1 MPQVAQRPDSDGCKR
16 VHNHPGMATRKLRLP
31 GPATLRDVARLAE
44 VHPGTV
50 SRALNPQ
57 TRGLVN
63 ERTARRVLAAAEE
76 LGYRPNPI
84 ARGLRTNR
92 SHTIGVLVPDLMN
105 PLFAAVVRGIE
116 DGLSEAG
123 YTPLIANT
131 DNDPERE
138 RVAYEAMSARQVD
151 GFIAATAVRDHWLLE
166 DQASR
171 GAKVVLVN
179 RRVDS
184 DAIPAVIGDDNEGVR
199 LAVEHLA
206 GLGHR
211 RIAHLGGSQA
221 LYTGWSRH
229 QGFLD
234 AMRSLRL
241 DLDHDLIV
249 FSDTFTEPEGA
260 RCCGELLDRRRDF
273 TAIVAGNDLLALGCY
288 DALEEHG
295 LRCPEDV
302 SVVGYNDMPFADR
315 FRPPLSTV
323 RVPHYELGG
332 TAAELILEQL
342 QETEAPPRQLL
353 LAPELV
359 IRGST
364 APAGAAREAAPAAP
378 RRGRPGMANRDAKA
392 DRNTASLDTSQ

>member
-1 MPQVAQRPDSDGCKR
+1 
-16 VHNHPGMATRKLRLP
+16 MATRKASLA
-31 GPATLRDVARLAE
+31 GPATLRDVAKVAG

-63 ERTARRVLAAAEE
+63 DHTARRVQAAAEE

-84 ARGLRTNR
+84 ARGLRTSR
-92 SHTIGVLVPDLMN
+92 SNTIGVLVPDLLN

-116 DGLSEAG
+116 DRLRGAA

-131 DNDPERE
+131 DNDAERE
-138 RVAYEAMSARQVD
+138 RLAYEAMSARQVD
-151 GFIAATAVRDHWLLE
+151 GFIAATARRDHWLLA
-166 DQASR
+166 DRASLHPPL
-171 GAKVVLVN
+171 VLVN

-184 DAIPAVIGDDNEGVR
+184 DAIPAVTGDDHRGVG
-199 LAVEHLA
+199 LAVAHLT

-211 RIAHLGGSQA
+211 RIATVAGSQA

-229 QGFLD
+229 QGFLETMGSAGLEVD
-234 AMRSLRL
+234 PG
-241 DLDHDLIV
+241 LIA
-249 FSDTFTEPEGA
+249 FSNAFTVKEGA
-260 RCCGELLDRRRDF
+260 RCCAQLLERRREF

-288 DALEEHG
+288 DALEGRG

-315 FRPPLSTV
+315 FHPSLSTV
-323 RVPHYELGG
+323 RVPHYELGA
-332 TAAELILEQL
+332 TAAQLMLEQL
-342 QETEAPPRQLL
+342 QERRTAPRQLL
-353 LAPELV
+353 LSPELV

-364 APAGAAREAAPAAP
+364 GRAPG
-378 RRGRPGMANRDAKA
+378 
-392 DRNTASLDTSQ
+392 

>member
-1 MPQVAQRPDSDGCKR
+1 
-16 VHNHPGMATRKLRLP
+16 MAAEKVSLA
-31 GPATLRDVARLAE
+31 GPATLRDVARLAG

-57 TRGLVN
+57 TRALVN
-63 ERTARRVLAAAEE
+63 ERTARRVLDAAQE

-116 DGLSEAG
+116 DGLREGG

-131 DNDPERE
+131 DNDAERE

-151 GFIAATAVRDHWLLE
+151 GFIAATARRDHWLLA
-166 DQASR
+166 DQVR
-171 GAKVVLVN
+171 TGAKVVLVN

-184 DAIPAVIGDDNEGVR
+184 DAIPAVTGDDHEGIR

-206 GLGHR
+206 QLGHE
-211 RIAHLGGSQA
+211 RIAHVAGSQS

-234 AMRSLRL
+234 AMRAAGLEL
-241 DLDHDLIV
+241 DPDLIV
-249 FSDTFTEPEGA
+249 FSEAFTEREGA
-260 RCCGELLDRRRDF
+260 RCCCELLGRRRDF

-288 DALEEHG
+288 DALEQRG
-295 LRCPEDV
+295 LRCPEDI
-302 SVVGYNDMPFADR
+302 SVVGYNDMPFVDR
-315 FRPPLSTV
+315 FRPALSTV
-323 RVPHYELGG
+323 RVPHYELGA
-332 TAAELILEQL
+332 TAAALMLEQL
-342 QETEAPPRQLL
+342 RGTDTPPRQLL
-353 LAPELV
+353 LPPELV
-359 IRGST
+359 VRGST
-364 APAGAAREAAPAAP
+364 APAVAQSR
-378 RRGRPGMANRDAKA
+378 
-392 DRNTASLDTSQ
+392 SQHALP

>member
-1 MPQVAQRPDSDGCKR
+1 MPAFRRGLSADCKR
-16 VHNHPGMATRKLRLP
+16 VHNQRVAMRKLSLA
-31 GPATLRDVARLAE
+31 GPATLRDVARLAG

-63 ERTARRVLAAAEE
+63 ERTARRVLDAAQE

-116 DGLSEAG
+116 DGLREAG

-131 DNDPERE
+131 DNDSERE

-151 GFIAATAVRDHWLLE
+151 GFIAATARRDHWLLA
-166 DQASR
+166 DQVQS
-171 GAKVVLVN
+171 GAKLVLVN

-184 DAIPAVIGDDNEGVR
+184 DAIPAVTGDDHEGIR
-199 LAVEHLA
+199 LAVEHLTS
-206 GLGHR
+206 LGHE
-211 RIAHLGGSQA
+211 RIAHLAGSQA

-234 AMRSLRL
+234 AMRAGGLEL
-241 DLDHDLIV
+241 DPDLIV
-249 FSDTFTEPEGA
+249 FSAAFTEREGG
-260 RCCGELLDRRRDF
+260 RCCCELLDRRRDF

-288 DALEEHG
+288 DALEQHG
-295 LRCPEDV
+295 LCCPEDV
-302 SVVGYNDMPFADR
+302 SVVGYNDMPFVDR
-315 FRPPLSTV
+315 FRPPLTTV
-323 RVPHYELGG
+323 RVPHYELGA
-332 TAAELILEQL
+332 TAAALMLEQL
-342 QETEAPPRQLL
+342 RGTDVPPRQLL

-359 IRGST
+359 VRGST
-364 APAGAAREAAPAAP
+364 AAAVAQ
-378 RRGRPGMANRDAKA
+378 A
-392 DRNTASLDTSQ
+392 DRNTPSLDTSH

>member
-1 MPQVAQRPDSDGCKR
+1 
-16 VHNHPGMATRKLRLP
+16 MATRKLSVA
-31 GPATLRDVARLAE
+31 GPATLRDVARLAG

-116 DGLSEAG
+116 DGLREAS

-131 DNDPERE
+131 DNDADRE
-138 RVAYEAMSARQVD
+138 RIAYEAMSARQVD
-151 GFIAATAVRDHWLLE
+151 GFIAATARRDHWPLA
-166 DQASR
+166 DQVRS
-171 GAKVVLVN
+171 GAPVVLVN

-184 DAIPAVIGDDNEGVR
+184 DAIPAVTGDDHEGVR

-206 GLGHR
+206 GLGHV
-211 RIAHLGGSQA
+211 RIAHLAGSQA

-229 QGFLD
+229 QGFID
-234 AMRSLRL
+234 AMRAVGLEL
-241 DLDHDLIV
+241 DPDLIV
-249 FSDTFTEPEGA
+249 FSEAFTEPEGA
-260 RCCGELLDRRRDF
+260 RCCCELLSRRRDF

-288 DALEEHG
+288 DALGQHG
-295 LRCPEDV
+295 LSCPED
-302 SVVGYNDMPFADR
+302 
-315 FRPPLSTV
+315 L
-323 RVPHYELGG
+323 
-332 TAAELILEQL
+332 
-342 QETEAPPRQLL
+342 
-353 LAPELV
+353 
-359 IRGST
+359 
-364 APAGAAREAAPAAP
+364 
-378 RRGRPGMANRDAKA
+378 
-392 DRNTASLDTSQ
+392 

>member
-1 MPQVAQRPDSDGCKR
+1 
-16 VHNHPGMATRKLRLP
+16 MATSKLSLA
-31 GPATLRDVARLAE
+31 GPATLRDVARLAG

-57 TRGLVN
+57 TRALVN
-63 ERTARRVLAAAEE
+63 ERTARRVLDAAQE

-92 SHTIGVLVPDLMN
+92 SNTIGVLVPDLLN

-116 DGLSEAG
+116 DGLREAG

-131 DNDPERE
+131 DNDSERE

-151 GFIAATAVRDHWLLE
+151 GFIAATARRDHWLLAE
-166 DQASR
+166 QS
-171 GAKVVLVN
+171 GVKVVLVN

-184 DAIPAVIGDDNEGVR
+184 DALPAVTGDDHEGIR

-206 GLGHR
+206 RLGHR
-211 RIAHLGGSQA
+211 SIAHLAGSQS

-229 QGFLD
+229 RGFID
-234 AMRSLRL
+234 AMEACELEL
-241 DLDHDLIV
+241 DPDLVV
-249 FSDTFTEPEGA
+249 FSGAFTEREGG
-260 RCCGELLDRRRDF
+260 RCCAELLARRRDF

-288 DALEEHG
+288 DALEQAG

-302 SVVGYNDMPFADR
+302 SVVGYNDMPFVDR
-315 FRPPLSTV
+315 FRPPLTTV
-323 RVPHYELGG
+323 RVPHYELGA
-332 TAAELILEQL
+332 TAAGLMLEQL
-342 QETEAPPRQLL
+342 RGTDVPPRQLL

-359 IRGST
+359 VRGST
-364 APAGAAREAAPAAP
+364 AAP
-378 RRGRPGMANRDAKA
+378 
-392 DRNTASLDTSQ
+392 DTSRSQHAVP

>member
-1 MPQVAQRPDSDGCKR
+1 
-16 VHNHPGMATRKLRLP
+16 MATTKPSLA
-31 GPATLRDVARLAE
+31 GPATLRDVARLAG

-63 ERTARRVLAAAEE
+63 ERTARRVLDAAEE

-116 DGLSEAG
+116 DGLREAG

-131 DNDPERE
+131 DNDAERE
-138 RVAYEAMSARQVD
+138 RSAYEAMSARQVD

-166 DQASR
+166 DRASR

-184 DAIPAVIGDDNEGVR
+184 DAIPAVIGDDRTGVR

-206 GLGHR
+206 ELGHR
-211 RIAHLGGSQA
+211 RIAHVAGSQA

-229 QGFLD
+229 VGFRD
-234 AMRSLRL
+234 AMCSRELRL
-241 DLDHDLIV
+241 DDDLIV
-249 FSDTFTEPEGA
+249 FSETFTTREGA
-260 RCCGELLDRRRDF
+260 RCCAELLDRRRDF
-273 TAIVAGNDLLALGCY
+273 TAVVAGNDLLALGCY
-288 DALEEHG
+288 DALEERG

-302 SVVGYNDMPFADR
+302 SVVGYNDMPFVDR
-315 FRPPLSTV
+315 FRPPLTTV
-323 RVPHYELGG
+323 RVPHYELGSI
-332 TAAELILEQL
+332 AAELMLEQL
-342 QETEAPPRQLL
+342 QELDTPARQLL
-353 LAPELV
+353 LPPELV
-359 IRGST
+359 VRGST
-364 APAGAAREAAPAAP
+364 APAASPIGQGPETHQGRGA
-378 RRGRPGMANRDAKA
+378 GG
-392 DRNTASLDTSQ
+392 RNTKRKNQTKSQRQSRSQRGVP

>member
-1 MPQVAQRPDSDGCKR
+1 
-16 VHNHPGMATRKLRLP
+16 MATRKLSLA
-31 GPATLRDVARLAE
+31 GPATLRDVARVAG

-57 TRGLVN
+57 TRSLVN

-116 DGLSEAG
+116 DGLREGG

-131 DNDPERE
+131 DNDAERE
-138 RVAYEAMSARQVD
+138 QVAFEAMSARQVD
-151 GFIAATAVRDHWLLE
+151 GFIAATARRDHWLLA
-166 DQASR
+166 DQAGSD
-171 GAKVVLVN
+171 AKVVLVN

-184 DAIPAVIGDDNEGVR
+184 DAFPAVTGDDHEGVR

-206 GLGHR
+206 DLGHR
-211 RIAHLGGSQA
+211 RIAHLAGAQS

-229 QGFLD
+229 QGFID
-234 AMRSLRL
+234 AMRTRRL
-241 DLDHDLIV
+241 ELDPGLIV
-249 FSDTFTEPEGA
+249 FSGAFTASEGA

-273 TAIVAGNDLLALGCY
+273 SAIVAGNDLLALGCY
-288 DALEEHG
+288 DALEQHG
-295 LRCPEDV
+295 LRCPDDM
-302 SVVGYNDMPFADR
+302 SVVGYNDMPFVDR
-315 FRPPLSTV
+315 FRPPLTTV
-323 RVPHYELGG
+323 RVPHYELGA
-332 TAAELILEQL
+332 TAAELMLEQL
-342 QETEAPPRQLL
+342 QGTDAPPRQLL

-359 IRGST
+359 VRAST
-364 APAGAAREAAPAAP
+364 APPAAP
-378 RRGRPGMANRDAKA
+378 QA

>member
-1 MPQVAQRPDSDGCKR
+1 
-16 VHNHPGMATRKLRLP
+16 MAMRKMSLA
-31 GPATLRDVARLAE
+31 GPATLRDVARLAG

-116 DGLSEAG
+116 DGLSDAG

-131 DNDPERE
+131 DNDAQRE
-138 RVAYEAMSARQVD
+138 RIAYEAMSARQVD

-184 DAIPAVIGDDNEGVR
+184 DAIPAVTGDDHEGVR

-234 AMRSLRL
+234 AMRSLKL
-241 DLDHDLIV
+241 GPDPDLIV
-249 FSDTFTEPEGA
+249 FSETFTEREGA

-288 DALEEHG
+288 DALEERRV
-295 LRCPEDV
+295 RCPEDV
-302 SVVGYNDMPFADR
+302 SVVGYNDMPFVDR

-323 RVPHYELGG
+323 RVPHYELGA
-332 TAAELILEQL
+332 TAAELMLEQL
-342 QETEAPPRQLL
+342 QELEAPPRQLL
-353 LAPELV
+353 LRPELV

-364 APAGAAREAAPAAP
+364 APPAAMREAARREAGPATA
-378 RRGRPGMANRDAKA
+378 RAKG
-392 DRNTASLDTSQ
+392 SS

>member
-1 MPQVAQRPDSDGCKR
+1 
-16 VHNHPGMATRKLRLP
+16 MATSKFSLA
-31 GPATLRDVARLAE
+31 GPITLRDVARVAG

-50 SRALNPQ
+50 SRALNPE

-63 ERTARRVLAAAEE
+63 ERTAQRVLEAAKE

-116 DGLSEAG
+116 DGLRDGG

-131 DNDPERE
+131 DNDAERE
-138 RVAYEAMSARQVD
+138 RVAFEAMRARQVE
-151 GFIAATAVRDHWLLE
+151 GFIAATARRDHWLLADE
-166 DQASR
+166 VVS

-184 DAIPAVIGDDNEGVR
+184 DALPAVTGDDHQGVR

-211 RIAHLGGSQA
+211 LIAHLAGSQT

-229 QGFLD
+229 QGFVD
-234 AMRSLRL
+234 AMHARGLKP
-241 DLDHDLIV
+241 DPELIV
-249 FSDTFTEPEGA
+249 YSEAFTEPEGA
-260 RCCGELLDRRRDF
+260 RCCGELLDRPRDF

-288 DALEEHG
+288 DALDERG
-295 LRCPEDV
+295 LRCPDDI
-302 SVVGYNDMPFADR
+302 SVVGYNDMPFVDR
-315 FRPPLSTV
+315 FRPPLTTV
-323 RVPHYELGG
+323 RVPHYELGA
-332 TAAELILEQL
+332 TAAGLMLEQL
-342 QETEAPPRQLL
+342 QEVDAPPRQLL

-364 APAGAAREAAPAAP
+364 APPP
-378 RRGRPGMANRDAKA
+378 MAKA
-392 DRNTASLDTSQ
+392 DQNTSSLDTSQ

>member
-1 MPQVAQRPDSDGCKR
+1 
-16 VHNHPGMATRKLRLP
+16 MATSKPRLA
-31 GPATLRDVARLAE
+31 GPATLRDVARVAG

-50 SRALNPQ
+50 SRALNPE
-57 TRGLVN
+57 TRALVN
-63 ERTARRVLAAAEE
+63 EQTAQRVLAAAEG

-116 DGLSEAG
+116 DRLREGG

-131 DNDPERE
+131 ENDAERE
-138 RVAYEAMSARQVD
+138 QTAFEAMSARQVD
-151 GFIAATAVRDHWLLE
+151 GFIAATARRDHWLLADE
-166 DQASR
+166 AVA
-171 GAKVVLVN
+171 GTKLVLVN

-184 DAIPAVIGDDNEGVR
+184 DAIPAVTGDDHEGVR

-206 GLGHR
+206 DLGHR
-211 RIAHLGGSQA
+211 RIAHIAGSQL

-234 AMRSLRL
+234 AMRERSFEL
-241 DLDHDLIV
+241 DPNLVV
-249 FSDTFTEPEGA
+249 FTDAFTEPEGA
-260 RCCGELLDRRRDF
+260 RCCGQLLARAQGF

-288 DALEEHG
+288 DALERAG

-302 SVVGYNDMPFADR
+302 SVVGYNDMPFVDR
-315 FRPPLSTV
+315 FQPPLTTV
-323 RVPHYELGG
+323 RVPHYELGQ
-332 TAAELILEQL
+332 TAAALMLEQL
-342 QETEAPPRQLL
+342 QGVAGPPRQLL

-364 APAGAAREAAPAAP
+364 APVSV
-378 RRGRPGMANRDAKA
+378 RRPTRVPGSSRPSKRTKRKSEQSN
-392 DRNTASLDTSQ
+392 

>member
-1 MPQVAQRPDSDGCKR
+1 
-16 VHNHPGMATRKLRLP
+16 MATSKLSLA
-31 GPATLRDVARLAE
+31 GPATLRDVARLAG

-63 ERTARRVLAAAEE
+63 ERTARRVLAAAEQ

-116 DGLSEAG
+116 DGLREAG

-131 DNDPERE
+131 DNDTQRE

-151 GFIAATAVRDHWLLE
+151 GFIAATARRDHWLLA
-166 DQASR
+166 DRAPS
-171 GAKVVLVN
+171 GVNVVLVN

-184 DAIPAVIGDDNEGVR
+184 DKIPAVTGDDHAGIR

-206 GLGHR
+206 ELGHR
-211 RIAHLGGSQA
+211 RIAHLAGSQV

-229 QGFLD
+229 HGFLD
-234 AMRSLRL
+234 AMSARGLEV
-241 DLDHDLIV
+241 DPALIV
-249 FSDTFTEPEGA
+249 FSEAFTEREGA

-288 DALEEHG
+288 DALEERG
-295 LRCPEDV
+295 LRCPDDV

-315 FRPPLSTV
+315 FQPPLTTV
-323 RVPHYELGG
+323 RVPHYELGT
-332 TAAELILEQL
+332 TAAELMLEQL
-342 QETEAPPRQLL
+342 QGLGAPPRQLL

-364 APAGAAREAAPAAP
+364 AAASPEPASRP
-378 RRGRPGMANRDAKA
+378 RSKRRKA